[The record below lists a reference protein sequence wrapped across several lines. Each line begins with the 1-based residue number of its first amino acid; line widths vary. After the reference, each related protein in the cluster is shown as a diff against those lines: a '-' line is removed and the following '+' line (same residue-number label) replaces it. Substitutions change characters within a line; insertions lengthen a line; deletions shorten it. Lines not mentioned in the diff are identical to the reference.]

1 MTAPVLKA
9 GPAATD
15 EAVAVIRSGGLVITP
30 TATNYNLVCDA
41 TNEDAVK
48 RVFAVKR
55 RVKMGPLPVSL
66 PQPSDLVEYGEVPS
80 SFDTRAFDELLPG
93 EVSFIFRQRHP
104 FPDQLSCGLRTVAL
118 SVTSDPVFRSIV
130 VGVGP
135 TAATSANI
143 SGQGNIY
150 VTLDKAIADLGE
162 DVDLIVDAGPTAS
175 DSATDHPDRV
185 NTIVDLTFDPPF
197 LVRRGWVPVEA
208 LAPWVPELVHD
219 PALYQQKLAERAAAA
234 SQ

>member
-15 EAVAVIRSGGLVITP
+15 EAIAVVRRGGLVITP
-30 TATNYNLVCDA
+30 TATNYNLICDA
-41 TNEDAVK
+41 TNADAVR
-48 RVFAVKR
+48 RVFEVKR

-66 PQPSDLVEYGEVPS
+66 PQPSDLVEYGEVPP
-80 SFDTRAFDELLPG
+80 SFDVRAFDALLPG
-93 EVSFIFRQRHP
+93 EVSFIFRQRYP

-135 TAATSANI
+135 TAATSANL

-150 VTLDKAIADLGE
+150 VTLEKAIEDLG
-162 DVDLIVDAGPTAS
+162 DAVDLIVDAGPTAS
-175 DSATDHPDRV
+175 ASATDHPDRV

-197 LVRRGWVPVEA
+197 LCRRGWVPTAE
-208 LAPWVPELVHD
+208 LAPWLPELVYN
-219 PALYQQKLAERAAAA
+219 PPLYQQKLAERAAAA
-234 SQ
+234 AR